1 MSLEAKLE
9 KIRSPNLQNQRQVA
23 VVLSAVEDILRE
35 QKTEFTP
42 TAYFAALLSLLQQA
56 TSTSAVLNKDLAAST
71 VYLLD
76 LVTPFAP
83 VPLLRSKF
91 QQILSH
97 LVPAL
102 TAQDAEAP
110 LLRSSIGCLESLLV
124 AQDGPA
130 WAIPQRDIGP
140 RRALTGLLNLGLDD
154 RPKVR
159 KRAHEAITKVL
170 KNSPPSPSLDHPAA
184 EMCATIT
191 LQSVADLAKASEG
204 QSKKNGEH
212 DPRVI
217 HSLQL
222 IKAVAGAGGWPSKKV
237 EGLCEV
243 LLGVSK
249 STNEYIMMAAF
260 GVFEEMF
267 ANLVDGMASAKLPR
281 VIEVISELQPSQND
295 SQLLPSW
302 LAVIARGYEVYAQV
316 SEEEAFMKLPS
327 LFETIAA
334 FLDSQAY
341 NIRTSAAQC
350 LISLATNC
358 IPDSSLFDITRSTE
372 NIFKKVTATTTDLL
386 SVRFQGAWN
395 QVFDIL
401 SALLDKLR
409 WRSTPLLDEA
419 VKVIGG
425 LRSNESFQGKK
436 EADEVLGRAIRAMGP
451 DTVLVVLPLN
461 LIKPAPSSPGR
472 AWMLPILR
480 DWVENAKLQHFRKE
494 FVPLSEAFF
503 QKVVDF
509 GEEKEK
515 TVEIKIFET
524 LVGQIWALLPGYCD
538 LPLDLT
544 EAFDQSFAELI
555 ANVLYQKV
563 DLRSD
568 ICKALQ
574 QLVDSN
580 KAVLEV
586 PLEDGEENLVAQ
598 HRVSKADAKKNIAH
612 LASFSGNLLAVL
624 FNVYSTTLPQY
635 RGFILKCLNSF
646 LSITPD
652 AELMATFQKVTS
664 MLETTLAEPVKK
676 KSETEAPGNTKM
688 PPMAHTLMD
697 LVITITPYLPSGSHQ
712 TLFTIFS
719 VTVNKSE
726 DPQLQKKAYKVIP
739 RLAETDP
746 GKQALIGKSEDLQN
760 FLIQAAEKAT
770 PPARRD
776 RLAAL
781 SRLVEFL
788 PTTDLHFIPSILS
801 EVVISAK
808 EVNEKARTAA
818 FDLLVLMGE
827 KMKSGGTL
835 INSKV
840 AHMPEDAPN
849 VAATLDEYI
858 TMVSAGLAGSTPHMI
873 SASITALT
881 RILYQFKD
889 DINKNLIAEMITTL
903 DLFLTS
909 KNREI
914 VRSVLGFVKVCIISL
929 PKDIMLPRFNTLV
942 PNLVVWSHEHKAHFK
957 AKVKH
962 IIERM
967 IRRFGYEAIEKHV
980 PEEDKKLVINIR
992 KTRERRK
999 RHKDAATAAAAA
1011 NGDEGGDE
1019 EEAEAAPKAKRQS
1032 KFASEF
1038 EAAIYDSDS
1047 EVSSDSDA
1055 DADSAP
1061 RRKNKRGSKSGEAY
1075 IHEEE
1080 DEPLDLLDRRSMANI
1095 SSTRPQRTRIGDL
1108 KKSAMSKA
1116 KTNKDG
1122 KLILGGD
1129 DNKDGDGGDDEDVD
1143 MSTGLTPADSV
1154 NAYVQAIT
1162 GKDAFVRGQ
1171 RGRVKYSNKK
1181 GRHNDDDDDGDEEME
1196 VDTEQKS
1203 GKGGYSST
1211 GGSGG
1216 KKKKL
1221 GKEMSGRKG
1230 LGVKSV
1236 HDGRVG
1242 KSPKRK
1248 GRR

>member
-9 KIRSPNLQNQRQVA
+9 KIRSPHLQNQQQVA
-23 VVLSAVEDILRE
+23 VVLSAVEGTLRE

-56 TSTSAVLNKDLAAST
+56 ASTSAVLNKDLAAST

-83 VPLLRSKF
+83 LPLLRSRF

-102 TAQDAEAP
+102 TAPDTDAP
-110 LLRSSIGCLESLLV
+110 LLRGSIGCLESLLV

-140 RRALTGLLNLGLDD
+140 RRALVGLLNLGLDN

-159 KRAHEAITKVL
+159 KRAHEAITKIL

-191 LQSVADLAKASEG
+191 LQSVADMAKANEG
-204 QSKKNGEH
+204 QRRKNGEH

-222 IKAVAGAGGWPSKKV
+222 IKAVAGAGGWPSKKI

-249 STNEYIMMAAF
+249 SPNEYIMRAAF
-260 GVFEEMF
+260 EVFEDMF
-267 ANLVDGMASAKLPR
+267 AGIADGMASAKLPR
-281 VIEVISELQPSQND
+281 VIEVISELRPSQND

-316 SEEEAFMKLPS
+316 SGGEAFVALPS
-327 LFETIAA
+327 LFETIAT

-350 LISLATNC
+350 LISLATSC

-372 NIFKKVTATTTDLL
+372 SIFRKITAVTTDLL
-386 SVRFQGAWN
+386 SVRFQGAWS

-401 SALLDKLR
+401 NTLFDKLR

-419 VKVIGG
+419 IKVIGS
-425 LRSNESFQGKK
+425 LRSNEEFQGKK
-436 EADEVLGRAIRAMGP
+436 ETDEVLGRAIRAVGP
-451 DTVLVVLPLN
+451 DTILSILPLN
-461 LIKPAPSSPGR
+461 LIKPAPGTPGR

-480 DWVENAKLQHFRKE
+480 EWVGNAKLRHFRKE
-494 FVPLSEAFF
+494 FVPLSETLF

-515 TVEIKIFET
+515 TVEVKIFET

-544 EAFDQSFAELI
+544 ADFDQSFAELI

-574 QLVDSN
+574 RLVDSN

-586 PLEDGEENLVAQ
+586 PLEDDDENLVAQ
-598 HRVSKADAKKNIAH
+598 RRVSKAVAKKNIAH
-612 LASFSGNLLAVL
+612 LASFSGNMLAVL

-635 RGFILKCLNSF
+635 RGFILKCLDSF
-646 LSITPD
+646 MSITPD
-652 AELMATFQKVTS
+652 AELTATFQKVTS
-664 MLETTLAEPVKK
+664 MLEATLAEPLKK
-676 KSETEAPGNTKM
+676 NETEVAGNTRM

-697 LVITITPYLPSGSHQ
+697 LIITITPYLPSQSHQ

-719 VTVNKSE
+719 ATVGQSE

-739 RLAETDP
+739 KLAEAES
-746 GKQALIGKSEDLQN
+746 GKQSLIEKSENLQN
-760 FLIQAAEKAT
+760 LLIE
-770 PPARRD
+770 
-776 RLAAL
+776 AL

-788 PTTDLHFIPSILS
+788 PTTDLHFIPSILP

-827 KMKSGGTL
+827 KMKSGGTV

-840 AHMPEDAPN
+840 THMPPDTPSI
-849 VAATLDEYI
+849 AATLDEYV

-881 RILYQFKD
+881 RILYHFKD
-889 DINKNLIAEMITTL
+889 DISKSLISEMITTL
-903 DLFLTS
+903 DIFLTS
-909 KNREI
+909 KNRET
-914 VRSVLGFVKVCIISL
+914 VRSALGFVKVCIISL
-929 PKDIMLPRFNTLV
+929 PKETMLPRFNTLV
-942 PNLVVWSHEHKAHFK
+942 PNLMIWSHEHKAHFK

-967 IRRFGYEAIEKHV
+967 IRRFGYETVEKHV
-980 PEEDKKLVINIR
+980 PEADKKLVINIQ

-999 RHKDAATAAAAA
+999 RHKDAAS
-1011 NGDEGGDE
+1011 NGGEGGHE
-1019 EEAEAAPKAKRQS
+1019 EEADTAPTAKLRS

-1047 EVSSDSDA
+1047 NMSCGSDA
-1055 DADSAP
+1055 EADCIP
-1061 RRKNKRGSKSGEAY
+1061 RRKSKHGSKSSEAY

-1080 DEPLDLLDRRSMANI
+1080 DEPLDLLDRKSMANI
-1095 SSTRPQRTRIGDL
+1095 SSTRPQRPQIGN
-1108 KKSAMSKA
+1108 SRNSVTTKA
-1116 KTNKDG
+1116 ETNSDG
-1122 KLILGGD
+1122 KLIIGGGD
-1129 DNKDGDGGDDEDVD
+1129 NGDTERNEEDVD
-1143 MSTGLTPADSV
+1143 MSAGLMHADGV
-1154 NAYVQAIT
+1154 NAYVQAVA

-1181 GRHNDDDDDGDEEME
+1181 GRHDGAGGSEGDSDYGNEKIE
-1196 VDTEQKS
+1196 VDKKS
-1203 GKGGYSST
+1203 GKGTYSS
-1211 GGSGG
+1211 GGRSGG
-1216 KKKKL
+1216 WKNAR
-1221 GKEMSGRKG
+1221 KEMSGRKG
-1230 LGVKSV
+1230 LGVRNV
-1236 HDGRVG
+1236 REGRVG
-1242 KSPKRK
+1242 KRLGRK

>member
-1 MSLEAKLE
+1 MSLEVKLE
-9 KIRSPNLQNQRQVA
+9 KIRSPNLQNQQQVA

-35 QKTEFTP
+35 QKTEFMP

-56 TSTSAVLNKDLAAST
+56 TSTSAVLNRDLAAST

-83 VPLLRSKF
+83 LPLLRSKF
-91 QQILSH
+91 QQILLH

-102 TAQDAEAP
+102 TARDADAP
-110 LLRSSIGCLESLLV
+110 LLRSSIGCLASLLV

-140 RRALTGLLNLGLDD
+140 RRALVGLLTLGLDG

-159 KRAHEAITKVL
+159 KRAHEAIAEVL
-170 KNSPPSPSLDHPAA
+170 KNPPPSPSLDHPAA
-184 EMCATIT
+184 EICATFT
-191 LQSVADLAKASEG
+191 LQSVADLAKASEE
-204 QSKKNGEH
+204 QRRKNGEH

-222 IKAVAGAGGWPSKKV
+222 IKVVVGTGGWPSKRV

-249 STNEYIMMAAF
+249 GTNEYIMGAVF

-281 VIEVISELQPSQND
+281 VIKAISELRPSQND

-302 LAVIARGYEVYAQV
+302 LAVIARGYEMYAQAP
-316 SEEEAFMKLPS
+316 EGEAFVELPS
-327 LFETIAA
+327 LFKTVAT

-350 LISLATNC
+350 LISLVTSC

-372 NIFKKVTATTTDLL
+372 NIFKKITATATDLL

-401 SALLDKLR
+401 NALFDKLR

-419 VKVIGG
+419 IKVIGS
-425 LRSNESFQGKK
+425 LRSNEGFQGKK
-436 EADEVLGRAIRAMGP
+436 EADEVLGRATRAVGP
-451 DTVLVVLPLN
+451 DSILSILPLN
-461 LIKPAPSSPGR
+461 LIKPAPGTPGR

-480 DWVENAKLQHFRKE
+480 DWVGNTKLQHFRKE
-494 FVPLSEAFF
+494 FIPLSEALF

-524 LVGQIWALLPGYCD
+524 LVGQIWALFPGYCD

-544 EAFDQSFAELI
+544 EAFDQSFGELI

-574 QLVDSN
+574 RLIDSN

-586 PLEDGEENLVAQ
+586 PLEDDEENLVTQ
-598 HRVSKADAKKNIAH
+598 RRVCKADAKKNIAH
-612 LASFSGNLLAVL
+612 LASFSGNMLAVL

-646 LSITPD
+646 LSITPG
-652 AELMATFQKVTS
+652 AELTATFQRVTS
-664 MLETTLAEPVKK
+664 ILESTLAEPAKK
-676 KSETEAPGNTKM
+676 KSETNAVGNARM
-688 PPMAHTLMD
+688 PPMSHTLMD
-697 LVITITPYLPSGSHQ
+697 LVITITPYLLPDSHQ

-719 VTVNKSE
+719 VTVSQIE

-739 RLAETDP
+739 RLSEAES
-746 GKQALIGKSEDLQN
+746 GKQALIEKSEDLQN
-760 FLIQAAEKAT
+760 FLIETAEKVT
-770 PPARRD
+770 SPARRD
-776 RLAAL
+776 RLMAL
-781 SRLVEFL
+781 SQLVEFL
-788 PTTDLHFIPSILS
+788 PATNLHFIPSILS
-801 EVVISAK
+801 EVVISTK

-827 KMKSGGTL
+827 KMRSGGTL

-840 AHMPEDAPN
+840 THMPSDTPN
-849 VAATLDEYI
+849 VTATLDEYV
-858 TMVSAGLAGSTPHMI
+858 TMVSAGLAGSTPHMV

-889 DINKNLIAEMITTL
+889 DMSKSLISEMITTL

-914 VRSVLGFVKVCIISL
+914 VRSVLGFIKVCIISL
-929 PKDIMLPRFNTLV
+929 PKETMLPRFNSLV
-942 PNLVVWSHEHKAHFK
+942 PNLMIWSHEHKAHFK

-967 IRRFGYEAIEKHV
+967 VRRFSYEAVERHV

-992 KTRERRK
+992 KMRERRK
-999 RHKDAATAAAAA
+999 RHKDAATP
-1011 NGDEGGDE
+1011 NNEEGGDE
-1019 EEAEAAPKAKRQS
+1019 EEVDTARRTKRQS

-1047 EVSSDSDA
+1047 DMSCGSDTEANSV
-1055 DADSAP
+1055 P
-1061 RRKNKRGSKSGEAY
+1061 RRNKRGSKSGEAY

-1080 DEPLDLLDRRSMANI
+1080 DEPLDLLDRKSMANI
-1095 SSTRPQRTRIGDL
+1095 SSTRPQRTRIGGSR
-1108 KKSAMSKA
+1108 KSATPNARTS
-1116 KTNKDG
+1116 NDG
-1122 KLILGGD
+1122 KLILGGE
-1129 DNKDGDGGDDEDVD
+1129 DNNDTERNEGDVD
-1143 MSTGLTPADSV
+1143 MGAGLACAGGV
-1154 NAYVQAIT
+1154 NAYVQAVA

-1181 GRHNDDDDDGDEEME
+1181 GRHNDAGDSDGDSNNGDEEME
-1196 VDTEQKS
+1196 VDMGEKS
-1203 GKGGYSST
+1203 GKGIYSSR
-1211 GGSGG
+1211 GGSGRLKSG
-1216 KKKKL
+1216 K
-1221 GKEMSGRKG
+1221 GMSGQKG
-1230 LGVKSV
+1230 LGVRSARE
-1236 HDGRVG
+1236 GRVA
-1242 KSPKRK
+1242 KSPRRK

>member
-1 MSLEAKLE
+1 MSLQAKLE
-9 KIRSPNLQNQRQVA
+9 KVRSPNLQNQQQVA
-23 VVLSAVEDILRE
+23 VVLSAVEDILGE
-35 QKTEFTP
+35 QKAEFTP

-56 TSTSAVLNKDLAAST
+56 TSTSAVLNKNLATST

-83 VPLLRSKF
+83 PPLLRSKF

-97 LVPAL
+97 LVPTL
-102 TAQDAEAP
+102 TAHDVDGP
-110 LLRSSIGCLESLLV
+110 LLRSSIGCLENLLV
-124 AQDGPA
+124 AQDAPA

-140 RRALTGLLNLGLDD
+140 RRALVGLLNLGLDN

-159 KRAHEAITKVL
+159 KKAHEAITKIL
-170 KNSPPSPSLDHPAA
+170 KNPPPSPSLDHPVA

-191 LQSVADLAKASEG
+191 LQSVADLAKAGEG
-204 QSKKNGEH
+204 QRKRNGEH

-222 IKAVAGAGGWPSKKV
+222 IKAVASAGGWPNRKV

-243 LLGVSK
+243 LLSVSK
-249 STNEYIMMAAF
+249 STNEYVMRAAF

-267 ANLVDGMASAKLPR
+267 ASLVDGMASAKLPR
-281 VIEVISELQPSQND
+281 VIEVITELRPSQND

-316 SEEEAFMKLPS
+316 SEREALVELPS

-334 FLDSQAY
+334 FLGSQAC

-350 LISLATNC
+350 LISLATSC
-358 IPDSSLFDITRSTE
+358 IPHSSLFDITRSTGRVFE
-372 NIFKKVTATTTDLL
+372 RITVTTTNLL

-395 QVFDIL
+395 QVFEIL
-401 SALLDKLR
+401 STLFDKLR

-419 VKVIGG
+419 VKVIGS
-425 LRSNESFQGKK
+425 LRSNEGFQGKK
-436 EADEVLGRAIRAMGP
+436 EADEVLGRAIRAVGP
-451 DTVLVVLPLN
+451 DTILSILALN
-461 LIKPAPSSPGR
+461 LIKPAPGTPGR

-480 DWVENAKLQHFRKE
+480 DWVENTKLRHFRE
-494 FVPLSEAFF
+494 DFVPLSEAFF

-509 GEEKEK
+509 GEGKEK

-544 EAFDQSFAELI
+544 EAFDQTFAELI

-574 QLVDSN
+574 RLVDSN

-586 PLEDGEENLVAQ
+586 PLEDGVENLAAQ
-598 HRVSKADAKKNIAH
+598 RRVSKADANKNIAH
-612 LASFSGNLLAVL
+612 LASYSGNMLAVL

-652 AELMATFQKVTS
+652 TELTTTFQKVTS
-664 MLETTLAEPVKK
+664 MLEATLAEPVRKT
-676 KSETEAPGNTKM
+676 SETEAAGDTRM
-688 PPMAHTLMD
+688 SPMAHTLMD
-697 LVITITPYLPSGSHQ
+697 LVITITPYLPPGSHL
-712 TLFTIFS
+712 TLFRIFS
-719 VTVNKSE
+719 VTVDKSE
-726 DPQLQKKAYKVIP
+726 DPQLQKKAYKIIP
-739 RLAETDP
+739 RLAEAES
-746 GKQALIGKSEDLQN
+746 GKQALIEKSEDLQN
-760 FLIQAAEKAT
+760 FLIDAAEKAT
-770 PPARRD
+770 SPARRD
-776 RLAAL
+776 RLIAL
-781 SRLVEFL
+781 SQLIEFL

-801 EVVISAK
+801 EVVISTK

-827 KMKSGGTL
+827 KMKSGGTV

-840 AHMPEDAPN
+840 THMSSDASN

-889 DINKNLIAEMITTL
+889 DISKPLISEMITTL
-903 DLFLTS
+903 DLFLAS

-914 VRSVLGFVKVCIISL
+914 VRSVLGFIKVCIISL
-929 PKDIMLPRFNTLV
+929 PKETMLPRFKTLI
-942 PNLVVWSHEHKAHFK
+942 PNLMIWSHEHKAHFK

-967 IRRFGYEAIEKHV
+967 VRRFGYEAVEKHV
-980 PEEDKKLVINIR
+980 PEDDKKLVINIR

-999 RHKDAATAAAAA
+999 KHKDAIAAPSC
-1011 NGDEGGDE
+1011 DEDGGDVE
-1019 EEAEAAPKAKRQS
+1019 VDSVPKAKRQS
-1032 KFASEF
+1032 KFASGF

-1047 EVSSDSDA
+1047 DMSCDPDAEV
-1055 DADSAP
+1055 DSAP
-1061 RRKNKRGSKSGEAY
+1061 RRKNKRGGKSGEAY
-1075 IHEEE
+1075 IHEGE
-1080 DEPLDLLDRRSMANI
+1080 DEPLDLLDRKSIANI
-1095 SSTRPQRTRIGDL
+1095 SSTRPQRARFGDL
-1108 KKSAMSKA
+1108 RKSATAKA
-1116 KTNKDG
+1116 RTNKDG
-1122 KLILGGD
+1122 KLILGGE
-1129 DNKDGDGGDDEDVD
+1129 DNDNAERSEDVE
-1143 MSTGLTPADSV
+1143 MGTGLTPADGV
-1154 NAYVQAIT
+1154 NAYVRAIA

-1171 RGRVKYSNKK
+1171 RGRLKYSNRK
-1181 GRHNDDDDDGDEEME
+1181 GRHDGDGDDNSDSGDEGME
-1196 VDTEQKS
+1196 IDSEKT
-1203 GKGGYSST
+1203 GKGLYSSSA
-1211 GGSGG
+1211 GSGG
-1216 KKKKL
+1216 RKKAW
-1221 GKEMSGRKG
+1221 KEMSGRKG

-1236 HDGRVG
+1236 REGRVG
-1242 KSPKRK
+1242 KIPRKK
-1248 GRR
+1248 GRI